1 MQVFL
6 IMEWLDAAFECDLV
20 PEQSK
25 DSLGSFEALKGCVT
39 LNSQR
44 MSNRPFSFGH
54 SLQPWTRTGER
65 SPRASSMEEGRTF
78 EPAPRL
84 LARDLR
90 LQIILIIWPGGGVG
104 RAGPS
109 TAFGLKVRLCLCRL
123 NPLSYWRLVV

>member
-1 MQVFL
+1 M
-6 IMEWLDAAFECDLV
+6 MEWPDAKLECDLV

-54 SLQPWTRTGER
+54 SLQPWTQTGKR
-65 SPRASSMEEGRTF
+65 SPRASSMEEGCTF
-78 EPAPRL
+78 EPAPLL

-90 LQIILIIWPGGGVG
+90 LRIIRIIWPRGSAG

-109 TAFGLKVRLCLCRL
+109 TAFGLKVRLCMS
-123 NPLSYWRLVV
+123 P